1 MSYLT
6 TFSCLTYQNKTP
18 NNLGIYWEVR
28 KQYMSER
35 AALQNRCLLCS
46 NTIEKFYK
54 LLVQSGMKENSWQ

>member
-6 TFSCLTYQNKTP
+6 TFSCLTFQI
-18 NNLGIYWEVR
+18 NNLDIYWEVR